1 MSIPYE
7 IMAAVRDGDTHTVLR
22 FLDEGGDIDAVDA
35 HGMTLLLGSVRC
47 SKVELCRVLLERG
60 ADPNETLRPHNEK
73 KTDLLWVAAYV
84 ADGGVLKPPQGGG
97 AAWSASPSGKLF
109 ELLWESAASL
119 IVPTCFNPRGGTDH
133 TMEGSL
139 LARLLF
145 CFGRR
150 VQDDNSVLLEIVT
163 TVLRADAGDARADQR
178 PESRHES
185 IVYYRDWDRWFSA
198 SWCLEQALEN
208 TPALAQDEHFMM
220 TKDLIVDIQE
230 EGSLKRALRR
240 PHRAV
245 LRLRWLVCRGRAKP
259 RRAFTFFSSGRAIE
273 FLCKE
278 LDSDGY
284 DGIVWNILSFWRA
297 SN

>member
-1 MSIPYE
+1 MIIPTE
-7 IMAAVRDGDTHTVLR
+7 IMAAVRDGDTQMVEH
-22 FLDEGGDIDAVDA
+22 FLDEGGDVNAVDA
-35 HGMTLLLGSVRC
+35 RGMTLLLGSVRC

-60 ADPNETLRPHNEK
+60 ADPNETLHPDNEK

-150 VQDDNSVLLEIVT
+150 VQDDYSVFLEIVT
-163 TVLRADAGDARADQR
+163 TLLRAGARLD
-178 PESRHES
+178 S
-185 IVYYRDWDRWFSA
+185 IVYHHDWDRWFSA

-245 LRLRWLVCRGRAKP
+245 LRLRSLVCRGRATLARMP
-259 RRAFTFFSSGRAIE
+259 RGRQDYAIE
-273 FLCKE
+273 FLVNPNVPNE
-278 LDSDGY
+278 V
-284 DGIVWNILSFWRA
+284 VWNILSFWRA
-297 SN
+297 SELLVD

>member
-1 MSIPYE
+1 
-7 IMAAVRDGDTHTVLR
+7 MAAVRDGDTHTVLR

-245 LRLRWLVCRGRAKP
+245 LRLRSLVCRGRATLARMP
-259 RRAFTFFSSGRAIE
+259 RGRQDYAIE
-273 FLCKE
+273 FLVNPNVPNE
-278 LDSDGY
+278 V
-284 DGIVWNILSFWRA
+284 VWNILSFWRA
-297 SN
+297 SELLVD